1 MLWWRPV
8 YHSSLERL
16 KIYADFLDLIGFT
29 KIKHESINKL
39 MEVE

>member
-8 YHSSLERL
+8 YHSSFEKL
-16 KIYADFLDLIGFT
+16 KIYADFLASIGCT
-29 KIKHESINKL
+29 KINHQSKNKL